1 MTRRQILLSFVPPL
15 CFGTGFTAAKP
26 AVSHFPPLF
35 MMLLV
40 YAGIALWFLIS
51 SRERLK
57 TSWTSIFLVASCA
70 VTIQGALLFT
80 ALTHLPAT
88 TANLLLQVQVPF
100 AVLLGWLL
108 LDERLDA
115 RKAAGTLAA
124 LFGVALVIG
133 LPHEKPA
140 LLPAIL
146 VLVGALVWSLGQVL
160 ARKLIH
166 DDGLGVL
173 KANAFGALP
182 QLALATLLL
191 EQGQWQSVLSAG
203 WLEWSTLAFVGVV
216 GFYTAYAVWFTVL
229 KECRLDEAAP
239 FMLFM
244 PVVGMATAAVALGEH
259 VSMAQLAGG
268 AVILAGLAVISGL
281 DRKLLGA

>member
-1 MTRRQILLSFVPPL
+1 
-15 CFGTGFTAAKP
+15 
-26 AVSHFPPLF
+26 